1 MLYSGK
7 EDKLEEKT
15 VVHLIEDLGGEDLFL
30 DLGSSVLEK
39 KHSNY
44 EGINYQM
51 KYCFSLIP

>member
-15 VVHLIEDLGGEDLFL
+15 VVHLVKDLGGEELFL
-30 DLGSSVLEK
+30 DLGSSVLEE